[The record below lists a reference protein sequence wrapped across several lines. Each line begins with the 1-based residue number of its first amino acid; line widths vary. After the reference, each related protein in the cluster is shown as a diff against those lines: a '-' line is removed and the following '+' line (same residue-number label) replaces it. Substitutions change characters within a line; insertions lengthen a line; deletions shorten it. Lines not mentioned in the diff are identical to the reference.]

1 MEAQQDPE
9 FNQRVDDMLSTL
21 IVVMDDVHDPRGRQG
36 KRHLLTSILSIAVL
50 GCLCGCDDAEA
61 LEDWAQK
68 EEAWLTKY
76 LELRWGVPS
85 QDTFLRVLAMID
97 AGQFRLAFSRWIRF
111 AFPKA
116 AADGQIAIDGKTAR
130 RSGDK
135 AAEKSAVHMVSA
147 LACEARVILGQYE
160 TPSKTNELTAI
171 RRLLD
176 SIPLRGALVSIDA
189 MGCQTNLATRITN
202 RDADYLLA
210 VRDNQPTLRAQI
222 EAAFQLAGPGTTRNV
237 DLPEPP
243 ATESHCASDAGHGR
257 IETRTTTVI
266 HDFAEH
272 LDVVDKWAGLTT
284 LIRVDSV
291 REHEGSDLVENAVRY
306 YISSR
311 KLSAETASKHVRRHW
326 EVENKLH
333 YVLDVS
339 FGEDSYTARK
349 QNAAANFIVIR
360 HFAVNLIR
368 AFSRDKLSVPRRR
381 RLCDYKLEYREQ
393 LLADVA
399 M

>member
-1 MEAQQDPE
+1 MH
-9 FNQRVDDMLSTL
+9 R
-21 IVVMDDVHDPRGRQG
+21 
-36 KRHLLTSILSIAVL
+36 
-50 GCLCGCDDAEA
+50 
-61 LEDWAQK
+61 
-68 EEAWLTKY
+68 
-76 LELRWGVPS
+76 
-85 QDTFLRVLAMID
+85 
-97 AGQFRLAFSRWIRF
+97 
-111 AFPKA
+111 
-116 AADGQIAIDGKTAR
+116 
-130 RSGDK
+130 
-135 AAEKSAVHMVSA
+135 VSA
-147 LACEARVILGQYE
+147 LACEARVILGQWE

-202 RDADYLLA
+202 RDADHLLA

-243 ATESHCASDAGHGR
+243 ATPSHCASDAGHGR
-257 IETRTTTVI
+257 IETRTTTVM
-266 HDFAEH
+266 HDFGEH

-284 LIRVDSV
+284 LIRVDRV

-311 KLSAETASKHVRRHW
+311 QLSAEAAGKHVRRHG

-339 FGEDSYTARK
+339 FGEDGYTARK
-349 QNAAANFIVIR
+349 QNAAANFIVIP

-368 AFSRDKLSVPRRR
+368 ALSRDKLSFPRRR
-381 RLCDYKLEYREQ
+381 RRCDDKLEHREQ
-393 LLADVA
+393 LLTDVA